1 MKISKWFAMMALALV
16 ATMGLAACGDDEET
30 ACTTNADCAEGR
42 ACFDGLCKIECTTD
56 SECNEGQ
63 VCGSRGFC
71 EEAGAACADDRD
83 CATGETCD
91 TATGTCFTSECTR
104 DTDCG
109 SGEVCVDGQC
119 TEEGGQ
125 CTPQTQ
131 AADCSSVDGY
141 CAQTGECVDFSC
153 GSQFNNC
160 DRCGAGPNG
169 GKRSSG
175 GPVIFLP
182 ELVNCSRNVSAT
194 TCQEDAPFLCEW
206 TFLGYGVD
214 GTIPAQNELKDKVF
228 LIRNNSGDRVKVFGV
243 KRADDAPN
251 VKINFQTCFG
261 QSPSSSFTSG
271 VVIQDNGNRFSNSL
285 CISG

>member
-1 MKISKWFAMMALALV
+1 MKISKWLAMMALALV
-16 ATMGLAACGDDEET
+16 ASMGLAACGDDEET
-30 ACTTNADCAEGR
+30 ACETTADCAEGR
-42 ACFDGLCKIECTTD
+42 ICVDSLCKLECSTD
-56 SECNEGQ
+56 TDCGEGQ
-63 VCGSRGFC
+63 VCSTAGVC
-71 EEAGAACADDRD
+71 EAGGAACADDRD
-83 CATGETCD
+83 CLAGEVCD
-91 TATGTCFTSECTR
+91 TVTGTCFTEECTR
-104 DTDCG
+104 DTDCD
-109 SGEVCVDGQC
+109 SGLSCVDGQC
-119 TEEGGQ
+119 TETGGQ

-131 AADCSSVDGY
+131 PADCSGVDGY
-141 CAQTGECVDFSC
+141 CAETGDCVEFSC

-160 DRCGAGPNG
+160 NRCSAGPNG
-169 GKRSSG
+169 GDRASG

-182 ELVNCSRNVSAT
+182 ELVNCSRNVSST

-214 GTIPAQNELKDKVF
+214 GQIPAQNDLRSKVF
-228 LIRNNSGDRVKVFGV
+228 LIRNDAGDRVGVFGV
-243 KRADDAPN
+243 KREDRAPN